1 MKNLLFAFLAF
12 SLMACGA
19 EFEKKSFLN
28 EYASFVEEVSTK
40 GATFD
45 EQKWTEIES
54 KFVSFT
60 EVDFPKHQNLLTPE
74 ELKKY
79 NELTG
84 RYYGAMTRHQ
94 ASKLKRGLENLLD
107 QTQGALEELRK

>member
-19 EFEKKSFLN
+19 DFEKKSFLSKY
-28 EYASFVEEVSTK
+28 ESFVEEVSTK
-40 GATFD
+40 GAGFD
-45 EQKWTEIES
+45 DQKWTEMES
-54 KFVSFT
+54 KFTQFT
-60 EVDFPKHQNLLTPE
+60 EVEYPKHQQHLTPE
-74 ELKKY
+74 EAKKY

-84 RYYGAMTRHQ
+84 RYYGALTRHQ
-94 ASKLKRGLENLLD
+94 ASKLKKGLENLLD